1 MTKTDAQKNKN
12 VEKEIA
18 ASCFIHRLKS
28 MAAGDDFLKGDLY
41 EAWLGTLDKSILDEN
56 FKPLF
61 CEREKGLRLNIK
73 YNNI

>member
-1 MTKTDAQKNKN
+1 
-12 VEKEIA
+12 
-18 ASCFIHRLKS
+18 

-61 CEREKGLRLNIK
+61 CERVKGLRLNIK